1 MKRSLLVC
9 LTAMV
14 LLTACGG
21 AGTDQQDTI
30 PERDE
35 VVTIYKSP
43 T

>member
-1 MKRSLLVC
+1 MKRTLMVF

-21 AGTDQQDTI
+21 AGKQDTGS
-30 PERDE
+30 ERDE
-35 VVTIYKSP
+35 IVTIYKSP